1 MKSAIPLL
9 ILCVLLSLLPA
20 TAAEDI
26 FPEIQFAAAGSGHTS
41 LPVAD
46 LRTTN
51 INELLGAKDIQRIAE
66 QQMIRLNPER
76 EPEIIRQVLTGDNET
91 ETTSPAGTTVPTV
104 SATETPATSVTTAPT
119 TATPTTSVT
128 TAPTTA
134 TPTTSVTTTP
144 ATATPTPVPTP
155 GYLTGGTRLPYPQ
168 SGSTPTVYPGNTAFV
183 YEQIKIKI
191 RDSTTDSTPAYATS
205 IAYMTGDAYPS
216 VLNTISADANGVI
229 NLLDVSV
236 NGYTGAYR
244 IYDGSTWTGSYLYIW
259 MPELRLDAWYAGS
272 ADSVNGQTVAKSSSI
287 TYVIDAPKVGPSG
300 IGAVAAIT
308 VTTPVGGKTT
318 MLGTTDLSAVSISS
332 PRIVTPAVPLSDP
345 VLVGGIYQSQAEWT
359 VPAPFASYARK
370 SNIISFSLGSAETL
384 TITAAADTV
393 TRSNPFTVTI
403 AGNPNTPYLVSID
416 STGYSAVPQMIPGQI
431 GVTRGDASPQVSVD
445 GTIKTVIRPGTAA
458 IDPASWGVVTT
469 ASDGK
474 RIVEY
479 TTSPV
484 NNNPIPE
491 GTCTVRV
498 TSIAGIS
505 AATAGAGSSYDTVK
519 IRISTGSLTI
529 TTAGGDNSYYMGQE
543 IRLTGTNTDS
553 DITYLFLTGPNLNTG
568 GISLDGSGSFSKA
581 PVRSD
586 NTWTY
591 RWDTGSSGLDVGSYT
606 IYAVG
611 TMSDRLQLA
620 DAQYA
625 TLSIQ
630 LRQPDLSIGTTRL
643 TAARSD
649 YVHIAG
655 TASGSPAGVA
665 IFIFGTNYYERITT
679 SVDNGR
685 YDYKMYL
692 PQSMSSGQYYI
703 IVEHPMY
710 DGKFG
715 VIQITS
721 GDQTIL
727 AVPSVN
733 GGIQSSF
740 VVEGSNRLQ
749 GSQAANALIQMLDSP
764 YIDDLYTTMK
774 LTVQDPFLTIDPVGD
789 QEAGTSFTIS
799 GTTNLAPNNRLLI
812 EINPAAFVPGDK
824 NQQTSTTGV
833 SGTATVFAGNP
844 NGWSYP
850 VSGTGLSADSYT
862 VRVSGISVPVSTS
875 ASFGVVSSPAVP
887 PQTPVPTTIPPTPDA
902 SATAPQPTPSGIAI
916 VLLAAAAAVALR
928 RH

>member
-20 TAAEDI
+20 AAAEDT

-41 LPVAD
+41 LPTAD

-76 EPEIIRQVLTGDNET
+76 EPEIIRPVLLNDNET
-91 ETTSPAGTTVPTV
+91 ETTPPT
-104 SATETPATSVTTAPT
+104 TSVITAPA

-134 TPTTSVTTTP
+134 TPTPSVTTTP

-191 RDSTTDSTPAYATS
+191 RDGTADSPAAYATS

-308 VTTPVGGKTT
+308 ITTPVGGKTT

-359 VPAPFASYARK
+359 VPAPFASYAKK

-416 STGYSAVPQMIPGQI
+416 STGSSAVPQMIPGQI

-445 GTIKTVIRPGTAA
+445 GIIKTVVRPGTAA
-458 IDPASWGVVTT
+458 ADPASWGVVTT

-474 RIVEY
+474 RIIEY
-479 TTSPV
+479 TTNPV

-505 AATAGAGSSYDTVK
+505 ASTAGAGSSYDTVK
-519 IRISTGSLTI
+519 IRISVGSLTI
-529 TTAGGDNSYYMGQE
+529 TAAGGGSSYYMGQE

-553 DITYLFLTGPNLNTG
+553 DTTYLFLTGPNLNTG

-630 LRQPDLSIGTTRL
+630 LRQPDLSIGTTRI
-643 TAARSD
+643 TAARGD

-740 VVEGSNRLQ
+740 VVEGPNRLQ
-749 GSQAANALIQMLDSP
+749 GSQAANALVQMLDSP

-789 QEAGTSFTIS
+789 QETGTSFTIS
-799 GTTNLAPNNRLLI
+799 GTTNLAPGNRLLI

-824 NQQTSTTGV
+824 NQQTSAAGV
-833 SGTATVFAGNP
+833 SGTVTVFAGNP

-850 VSGTGLSADSYT
+850 VSGSGLIADSYI
-862 VRVSGISVPVSTS
+862 VRVSGISVPVSAS

-887 PQTPVPTTIPPTPDA
+887 PQTPVPTTIPPTPTA
-902 SATAPQPTPSGIAI
+902 SATAPQPTPSGIAL
-916 VLLAAAAAVALR
+916 VLLAAAAAAALR